1 MSDVWEF
8 FQRVKNDDN
17 VVLSI
22 NCQLCEAVYGISTST
37 TTLRRHLLG
46 THSTIY
52 TSENKQQRQII
63 PYTSAEQKH
72 ITVKLTQWISVNLQ
86 PFSIVEQTEF
96 QQFIYALDPRYI
108 IPCRQTIK
116 QEVDLLFSQRRANIQ
131 LEINSLQQK
140 LH

>member
-22 NCQLCEAVYGISTST
+22 NCQLCEAVYGISTFT

-52 TSENKQQRQII
+52 TSENK
-63 PYTSAEQKH
+63 TTKN
-72 ITVKLTQWISVNLQ
+72 VKKRIRNHNNHN
-86 PFSIVEQTEF
+86 
-96 QQFIYALDPRYI
+96 DD
-108 IPCRQTIK
+108 IK
-116 QEVDLLFSQRRANIQ
+116 AMI
-131 LEINSLQQK
+131 K
-140 LH
+140 LHEEDKKERKEFEDRMINILQELVHKL

>member
-8 FQRVKNDDN
+8 FQRVKNDEN

-22 NCQLCEAVYGISTST
+22 NCQLFEAVYGISTST
-37 TTLRRHLLG
+37 TTLCCHLLG

-86 PFSIVEQTEF
+86 PFSIVNWNPLCKF
-96 QQFIYALDPRYI
+96 Y
-108 IPCRQTIK
+108 
-116 QEVDLLFSQRRANIQ
+116 
-131 LEINSLQQK
+131 
-140 LH
+140 